1 MIRQRQNGFT
11 LIEMLLSVGIIAMLA
26 GLSLPV
32 YLSFTTRNDLAIIT
46 ESTANALRRAQTYSR
61 GVREDSQWGVA
72 VQPTQIVLFK
82 GTSYATRDAA
92 FDEPISLPGQT
103 TASGLAEVTFNKG
116 TAWPNTTGSIAIT
129 SDALNE
135 TRTVTINAKGMVSY

>member
-1 MIRQRQNGFT
+1 MITRRQNGFT
-11 LIEMLLSVGIIAMLA
+11 LIEMLLSVSIIAMLA

-32 YLSFTTRNDLAIIT
+32 YLGLVTRNDLAIVT

-82 GTSYATRDAA
+82 GASFATRDAA
-92 FDEPISLPGQT
+92 FDEPTLLPGQT
-103 TASGLAEVTFNKG
+103 TTSGITEVTFAKD

-129 SDALNE
+129 SDAINE
-135 TRTVTINAKGMVSY
+135 TRTVTVNAKGMVSY